1 MECRNEVSR
10 CFGGSKLGG
19 RLVVVKWLIKMR
31 NVDGY
36 RFKPTATREL
46 LLVSTSST
54 RNYMYHVGVVGY

>member
-46 LLVSTSST
+46 LLVSTS
-54 RNYMYHVGVVGY
+54 